1 MALYIGGVAVDA
13 TAAEIDVLD
22 GLDRGSIIYGNAS
35 SVTSILGQGTANQVL
50 TSDGDDISWESSAA
64 AGGITHASQ
73 WRILSN
79 HTGAGFL
86 TANWEATDVYGAG
99 ALGSAMTESSGVFTF
114 PRTGFWLI
122 DFAVLCADQSTNRYI
137 GANIYTTNN
146 ASGAADFF
154 AVAEAYNS
162 IYYDTGDPYYF
173 SASSKFLFDVDV
185 LADDKI
191 KFFAHSADGAAE
203 HAGNTSSN
211 MTYVTFLRLGD
222 T

>member
-35 SVTSILGQGTANQVL
+35 SATTVLGQGNADEVL
-50 TSDGDDISWESSAA
+50 TSDGTDIAWAA
-64 AGGITHASQ
+64 AGGGGITHASQ
-73 WRILSN
+73 WRITSN

-86 TANWEATDVYGAG
+86 TANWEETDVNGAG

-114 PRTGFWLI
+114 PSTGFWLI
-122 DFAVLCADQSTNRYI
+122 DFAVFCADQSTNRYI
-137 GANIYTTNN
+137 GANIFTTNN
-146 ASGAADFF
+146 ASGAADFNE
-154 AVAEAYNS
+154 VSKAYNN
-162 IYYDTGDPYYF
+162 IYYDTGDPYYCT
-173 SASSKFLFDVDV
+173 ASSKFLFDVDV

-191 KFFAHSADGAAE
+191 KFFAHAADAAAE
-203 HAGNTSSN
+203 HGGNTSSN
-211 MTYVTFLRLGD
+211 ITYVTFLRLGD